1 MSSTRPLTDS
11 RSRPSS
17 PLISVNGI
25 TKSFSNTLANSNI
38 KLNLNNGEIHAL
50 LGENGAGKSTL
61 VKIIYGLIAPDSGE
75 MKLSGQLFQPKNPR
89 DARKNGIG
97 MVFQHFSLFES
108 LTVLENIILGAE
120 DGNLISQSLSTARQ
134 SPNALAKEYE
144 LNVDPDSLIENI
156 NVGMQQRVEILKALY
171 RKAKILILD
180 EPTAGVDVELR
191 HELWDY
197 LKELHNNGKTILLTT
212 HYIEEA
218 ELLLSLIHI

>member
-38 KLNLNNGEIHAL
+38 KLSLNNGEIHAL

-75 MKLSGQLFQPKNPR
+75 MKLSGQIFQPKNPR

-97 MVFQHFSLFES
+97 MVFQHFSLFNALS
-108 LTVLENIILGAE
+108 VFENIAIGLDERFEAASLKSRIISLSKNYGLPLNP
-120 DGNLISQSLSTARQ
+120 DDIVGNLS
-134 SPNALAKEYE
+134 
-144 LNVDPDSLIENI
+144 
-156 NVGMQQRVEILKALY
+156 VGQQQRIEIVRCWLQNPKL
-171 RKAKILILD
+171 LIMRS
-180 EPTAGVDVELR
+180 EERRVG
-191 HELWDY
+191 
-197 LKELHNNGKTILLTT
+197 KECRSRWSPYH
-212 HYIEEA
+212 
-218 ELLLSLIHI
+218 